1 MRINPGWGLSS
12 GDSVTHT
19 SDEGEQERAQGSAGS
34 VTDKRKSIE
43 KEDENYI
50 SPLRVFREHG
60 YKKFFSLLL
69 AWTHIKCNL
78 EKLQNKNVLFLP
90 NFYSHSF

>member
-1 MRINPGWGLSS
+1 M
-12 GDSVTHT
+12 THT
-19 SDEGEQERAQGSAGS
+19 SAEGEQERAQGSAGS

-60 YKKFFSLLL
+60 YRKFFSLLL
-69 AWTHIKCNL
+69 AWQLAHIKCNL

-90 NFYSHSF
+90 NFYSLSF